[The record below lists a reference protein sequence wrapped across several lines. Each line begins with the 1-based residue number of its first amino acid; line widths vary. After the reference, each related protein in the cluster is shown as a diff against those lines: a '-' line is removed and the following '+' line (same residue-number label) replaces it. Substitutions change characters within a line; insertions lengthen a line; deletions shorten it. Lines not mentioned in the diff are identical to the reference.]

1 MEKRLKG
8 RLDEYIIDYKDNL
21 KKWISENNCI
31 LYDLQGNNKTSE
43 FLQFLY
49 DYKTFTVQ
57 KEDFQKRKRVTNV
70 ISYHE
75 RCNAKRANGEQCTR
89 RKKEGCSF
97 CGTHVKGTPHGVQ
110 EQIEDKSEE
119 FKKVEIWVQEI
130 KGINYYIDSNN
141 NVYSAEDVLFN
152 VNNPCI
158 IAKWSL
164 NEEKEYCIPH
174 LNI

>member
-1 MEKRLKG
+1 MEKRLKL
-8 RLDEYIIDYKDNL
+8 RLDEYMIDFKDNL
-21 KKWISENNCI
+21 KQWVSENNCT
-31 LYDLQGNNKTSE
+31 LYDSQRNNKTSE
-43 FLQFLY
+43 FLQFVY
-49 DYKTFTVQ
+49 DYKNFSVN

-89 RKKEGCSF
+89 RKKDGCSF
-97 CGTHVKGTPHGVQ
+97 CGTHIKGTPHGVHDKIDINE
-110 EQIEDKSEE
+110 EQL
-119 FKKVEIWVQEI
+119 KKIEIWVQEI

-141 NVYSAEDVLFN
+141 NVYSAEDVLSN

-164 NEEKEYCIPH
+164 NKDNEYCIPN